1 MPLTEAQRRAITKY
15 ERANIK
21 RYVVRLNKKTDSD
34 LIAYLQW
41 KKAQTEFK
49 NALREKIK

>member
-1 MPLTEAQRRAITKY
+1 MYYASFGVLA
-15 ERANIK
+15 
-21 RYVVRLNKKTDSD
+21 
-34 LIAYLQW
+34 LILQHIINFDYLKG